1 MIIATTRFG
10 EIDVPEECIIC
21 FAAGLPGF
29 PDETRYALF
38 PYEVDSA
45 FSILQSISNPDLTF
59 LLADPYRF
67 YNDYAFEL
75 EDSMAAEWGFSPD
88 NPPHVYTV
96 ATLKDTL
103 EQMTV
108 NLLAPIVINWPKRSG
123 AQIIIENKYYSV
135 QQLLFPEG
143 IKIKPASKDSGR
155 GG

>member
-1 MIIATTRFG
+1 MNIKTTRFG
-10 EIDVPEECIIC
+10 EIEVPEECIIL
-21 FAAGLPGF
+21 FEGGLPGF
-29 PDETRYALF
+29 PGETEFALF
-38 PYEVDSA
+38 PYEKDSP
-45 FSILQSISNPDLTF
+45 FSIMQAIVNPDLTF

-67 YNDYAFEL
+67 YNDYEFEL
-75 EDSMAAEWGFSPD
+75 DDQMALDWGFSAE

-108 NLLAPIVINWPKRSG
+108 NLLAPIVVNWVTRIG
-123 AQIIIENKYYSV
+123 AQLIIDNKNYSV

-143 IKIKPASKDSGR
+143 IKMKPAPEKTGR

>member
-1 MIIATTRFG
+1 MNIATTRFG
-10 EIDVPEECIIC
+10 EIDVPEQCIIT

-29 PDETRYALF
+29 PEETQFALF
-38 PYEVDSA
+38 PYEQDSP

-67 YNDYAFEL
+67 FNDYAFEL
-75 EDSMAAEWGFSPD
+75 EDQAAAEWGFSEE

-96 ATLKDTL
+96 ATLRDTL

-108 NLLAPIVINWPKRSG
+108 NLLAPIIVNWSTRIG
-123 AQIIIENKYYSV
+123 AQLIIENKHYSV

-143 IKIKPASKDSGR
+143 IKMKPAPKETGR

>member
-1 MIIATTRFG
+1 MNVKTTRFG
-10 EIDVPEECIIC
+10 EIEVPEECIID
-21 FAAGLPGF
+21 FDGGVPGF
-29 PDETRYALF
+29 PNETQYALF
-38 PYEVDSA
+38 PYEPESP
-45 FSILQSISNPDLTF
+45 FSIMQSITNPDLTF

-75 EDSMAAEWGFSPD
+75 DDEIAAQMGFSGD

-96 ATLKDTL
+96 ATMRDKL

-108 NLLAPIVINWPKRSG
+108 NLLAPIVINWPKRIG

-143 IKIKPASKDSGR
+143 IKVKPAPKETGR

>member
-1 MIIATTRFG
+1 MNIKTTRFG
-10 EIDVPEECIIC
+10 EIEVPEECIIL
-21 FAAGLPGF
+21 FAGGLPGF
-29 PDETRYALF
+29 PGETKFALF
-38 PYEVDSA
+38 PYEKESP
-45 FSILQSISNPDLTF
+45 FSIMQSIANPDLTF

-67 YNDYAFEL
+67 YNDYMFEL
-75 EDSMAAEWGFSPD
+75 DDQVAIDWGFSTA

-108 NLLAPIVINWPKRSG
+108 NLLAPIVVNWVTRIG
-123 AQIIIENKYYSV
+123 AQLIIENKNYSV

-143 IKIKPASKDSGR
+143 VKMKSAPKETER